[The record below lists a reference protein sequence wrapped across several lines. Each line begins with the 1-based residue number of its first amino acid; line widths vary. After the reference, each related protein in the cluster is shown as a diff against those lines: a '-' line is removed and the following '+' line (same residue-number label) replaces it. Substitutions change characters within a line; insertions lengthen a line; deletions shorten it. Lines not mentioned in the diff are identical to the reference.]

1 MFSKLFPE
9 RLPSTW
15 RLGLL
20 LAVLMACSTALCIT
34 VAGWAMKR
42 NLSSIARAV
51 VLDDLGEYAVLYNR
65 NGLREIEEVFAAGG
79 HEHDQAVRI
88 TSPDGRVLFR
98 QIPAAVA
105 GYQWPDA
112 SSASLKPKE
121 TLLLSV
127 DHTQREQQL
136 LAGCQVLH
144 DGNILWFGRTDAEDR
159 AYVEHIRDDLWLA
172 GLASTA
178 FMLLPLWW
186 FVRHVL
192 RPVQDM
198 MKSTHM
204 LAEGNTD
211 ARLLAPDAV
220 PELQAFASA
229 FNAGLDRID
238 ALTAELQ
245 SANDNL
251 AHELRTPLARI
262 RGNLES
268 YHDHTE
274 NAAARDASARGMEEI
289 DRAADLVQ
297 TILTTRA
304 GEYKALK
311 LHLET
316 IDLRELLADLHD
328 LYKAAAEERGLQFT
342 LQAPESRLVPLD
354 RQRINQAVANLLDN
368 AFAYTP
374 HGGAVTLALS
384 AMGDHTRI
392 LVRDTGPG
400 LSATDLTKIWQ
411 RFTRGSAASANTPGM
426 GLGLSLVRAIAT
438 AHGGQ
443 TGCRNRD
450 EGGAEF
456 WIDLPAGD
464 LLNAQTPSSHSA
476 PFVRA

>member
-1 MFSKLFPE
+1 M
-9 RLPSTW
+9 PSTW
-15 RLGLL
+15 RLGLML
-20 LAVLMACSTALCIT
+20 TVLMACSMTLCMT
-34 VAGWAMKR
+34 VAGWAMKQ

-65 NGLREIEEVFAAGG
+65 NGLKEIKDVFAAGG
-79 HEHDQAVRI
+79 HENDQAVRI
-88 TSPDGRVLFR
+88 TSSDGRVLFE

-105 GYQWPDA
+105 GYRWPDSSTANLQA
-112 SSASLKPKE
+112 SQ
-121 TLLLSV
+121 TLLITVEHDL
-127 DHTQREQQL
+127 REQQL
-136 LAGCQVLH
+136 LAGCQVLN

-172 GLASTA
+172 GLVSTL

-198 MKSTHM
+198 MKSTRK
-204 LAEGNTD
+204 LAEGSTD
-211 ARLLAPDAV
+211 ARLVAPGAV
-220 PELQAFASA
+220 PELQAFAQA
-229 FNAGLDRID
+229 FNDGLDRID

-268 YHDHTE
+268 YHDHTD

-304 GEYKALK
+304 GEHKALK

-316 IDLRELLADLHD
+316 IDLGMLLTDLHD
-328 LYKAAAEERGLQFT
+328 LYKAAAEERGVT
-342 LQAPESRLVPLD
+342 LSLDVPESRWVLLD
-354 RQRINQAVANLLDN
+354 HQRINQAVANLLDN
-368 AFAYTP
+368 ALAYTP
-374 HGGAVTLALS
+374 RGGSVTLALHTT
-384 AMGDHTRI
+384 DDRTRI

-400 LSATDLTKIWQ
+400 LSAVDLTSIWK

-426 GLGLSLVRAIAT
+426 GLGLSLVRAIAI
-438 AHGGQ
+438 AHSGHV
-443 TGCRNRD
+443 GCQNRD

-456 WIDLPAGD
+456 WIDLPPGD
-464 LLNAQTPSSHSA
+464 PLHAANI
-476 PFVRA
+476 V

>member
-15 RLGLL
+15 RLGLML
-20 LAVLMACSTALCIT
+20 TVLMACSMTLCMT
-34 VAGWAMKR
+34 VAGWAMKQ

-65 NGLREIEEVFAAGG
+65 NGLKEIKDVFAAGG
-79 HEHDQAVRI
+79 HENDQAVRI
-88 TSPDGRVLFR
+88 TSSDGRVLFE

-105 GYQWPDA
+105 GYRWPDNAPANLQA
-112 SSASLKPKE
+112 SQ
-121 TLLLSV
+121 TLLITV
-127 DHTQREQQL
+127 EHDRREQQL
-136 LAGCQVLH
+136 LAGCQVLK

-172 GLASTA
+172 GLVSIL

-198 MKSTHM
+198 MKSTRK
-204 LAEGNTD
+204 LAEGSTD
-211 ARLLAPDAV
+211 ARLVAPGAV
-220 PELQAFASA
+220 PELQAFAQA
-229 FNAGLDRID
+229 FNDGLDRID
-238 ALTAELQ
+238 ALTSELQ

-262 RGNLES
+262 RGNLEIH
-268 YHDHTE
+268 HDHSE
-274 NAAARDASARGMEEI
+274 NAVARDAAARGMEEI

-304 GEYKALK
+304 GEHKALK

-316 IDLRELLADLHD
+316 IELRELLTDLHD
-328 LYKAAAEERGLQFT
+328 LYKAAADERGLQFT
-342 LQAPESRLVPLD
+342 LQAPESRLVQLD

-374 HGGAVTLALS
+374 HGGAVTLELATT
-384 AMGDHTRI
+384 DDQNRI

-443 TGCRNRD
+443 TGCRDRD

-464 LLNAQTPSSHSA
+464 LLNAQTPSSHPA
-476 PFVRA
+476 FMQ

>member
-9 RLPSTW
+9 HLPSTW

-20 LAVLMACSTALCIT
+20 LTVLMACSTALCIT
-34 VAGWAMKR
+34 VAGWAMKQ

-65 NGLREIEEVFAAGG
+65 SGLKEITDVFAAGG
-79 HEHDQAVRI
+79 HEESQAVRI
-88 TSPDGRVLFR
+88 TSPQGLAIFE
-98 QIPAAVA
+98 QIPTAVA
-105 GYQWPDA
+105 GYQWPDHA
-112 SSASLKPKE
+112 PARMKPSE
-121 TLLLSV
+121 TLLV
-127 DHTQREQQL
+127 TIQHPARDQQL
-136 LAGCQVLH
+136 LAGCQVLN
-144 DGNILWFGRTDAEDR
+144 DGNILWFGRTDAEDL
-159 AYVEHIRDDLWLA
+159 AYVEHIRGHLWLA

-178 FMLLPLWW
+178 FMLVPLWW

-198 MKSTHM
+198 MKSTCK
-204 LAEGNTD
+204 LAEGRTD
-211 ARLLAPDAV
+211 ARLVAPDAV

-238 ALTAELQ
+238 GLTAELQ

-262 RGNLES
+262 RGNLEI

-274 NAAARDASARGMEEI
+274 NATARDAAARGLEEI

-304 GEYKALK
+304 GEHKALK
-311 LHLET
+311 LHLEI
-316 IDLRELLADLHD
+316 IDLRELLAHLHE
-328 LYKAAAEERGLQFT
+328 LYKAAAEERGLT
-342 LQAPESRLVPLD
+342 LTLDAPASHWVLLD

-374 HGGAVTLALS
+374 RGGTVTLAL
-384 AMGDHTRI
+384 AANGDQARI

-400 LSATDLTKIWQ
+400 LSAADLTSIWQ

-426 GLGLSLVRAIAT
+426 GLGLSLVHAIIHT
-438 AHGGQ
+438 HGGQ
-443 TGCRNRD
+443 TGCRNRE

-464 LLNAQTPSSHSA
+464 PLHAANA
-476 PFVRA
+476 V

>member
-9 RLPSTW
+9 RMSSTW

-34 VAGWAMKR
+34 VAGWAVKQ

-65 NGLREIEEVFAAGG
+65 NGLKEITEVFAAGK
-79 HEHDQAVRI
+79 HEESQAVRI
-88 TSPDGRVLFR
+88 TSPAGRVIFE
-98 QIPAAVA
+98 QIPEAVA
-105 GYQWPDA
+105 GYQWPDHA
-112 SSASLKPKE
+112 PTNLKAAD
-121 TLLLSV
+121 TLLV
-127 DHTQREQQL
+127 TMQHTMRDQQL

-144 DGNILWFGRTDAEDR
+144 DGNLLWFGRTDAEDL
-159 AYVEHIRDDLWLA
+159 AYVEHIRGHLWLA

-192 RPVQDM
+192 RPVQDIM
-198 MKSTHM
+198 TSAKT
-204 LAEGNTD
+204 LAQGRTD
-211 ARLLAPDAV
+211 ARLIAPGAV
-220 PELQAFASA
+220 PELQAFATA

-238 ALTAELQ
+238 GLTAELQ

-262 RGNLES
+262 RGNLEI

-274 NAAARDASARGMEEI
+274 NEAARDAAARGMEEI

-304 GEYKALK
+304 GEHKALK

-316 IDLRELLADLHD
+316 IDLRELLTDLHD
-328 LYKAAAEERGLQFT
+328 LYKAAAEERGLQ
-342 LQAPESRLVPLD
+342 LVLEASESRWVLLD

-368 AFAYTP
+368 ALAYTP
-374 HGGAVTLALS
+374 RGGRVTLTLTTH
-384 AMGDHTRI
+384 GEQVRI
-392 LVRDTGPG
+392 LVCDTGPG
-400 LSATDLTKIWQ
+400 LSAADLTKIWQ
-411 RFTRGSAASANTPGM
+411 RFTRGSASSANTPGM
-426 GLGLSLVRAIAT
+426 GLGLSLVRALIH

-443 TGCRNRD
+443 TGCRNLD

-456 WIDLPAGD
+456 WIE
-464 LLNAQTPSSHSA
+464 LLLADPSLG
-476 PFVRA
+476 

>member
-9 RLPSTW
+9 RMPSTW
-15 RLGLL
+15 RLGLML
-20 LAVLMACSTALCIT
+20 TLLMACSMTLCMT
-34 VAGWAMKR
+34 VAGWAMKQ

-65 NGLREIEEVFAAGG
+65 NGLKEIKDVFAAGG
-79 HEHDQAVRI
+79 HENDQAVRI
-88 TSPDGRVLFR
+88 TSSDGRVLFE
-98 QIPAAVA
+98 QIPVAVA
-105 GYQWPDA
+105 GYRWPDNAGANLQA
-112 SSASLKPKE
+112 SQ
-121 TLLLSV
+121 TLLITV
-127 DHTQREQQL
+127 EHDRREQQL
-136 LAGCQVLH
+136 LAGCQVLK

-172 GLASTA
+172 GLVSTL

-198 MKSTHM
+198 MKSTRK
-204 LAEGNTD
+204 LAEGSTD
-211 ARLLAPDAV
+211 ARLQAPNAV
-220 PELQAFASA
+220 PELKAFATA
-229 FNAGLDRID
+229 FNDGLDRID

-274 NAAARDASARGMEEI
+274 NATARDASARGMEEI

-297 TILTTRA
+297 IILTTRA
-304 GEYKALK
+304 GEHKALK

-316 IDLRELLADLHD
+316 TDLRELLTHLHD
-328 LYKAAAEERGLQFT
+328 LYKAAAEERGLM
-342 LQAPESRLVPLD
+342 LSLDVSESRWVLLD

-374 HGGAVTLALS
+374 RGGSVTLALCVN
-384 AMGDHTRI
+384 DEHNRI

-400 LSATDLTKIWQ
+400 LSTADLSSIWK
-411 RFTRGSAASANTPGM
+411 RFTRGSAASAKTPGM

-443 TGCRNRD
+443 TGCQNRD
-450 EGGAEF
+450 EAGAEF

-464 LLNAQTPSSHSA
+464 PLSVTNG
-476 PFVRA
+476 V